1 MKKEKKPGGQ
11 VYFLDKSKGISFFRR
26 FDYIFFLCVV
36 ALSVFGLIVLES
48 ATRTMLSG
56 KRIMLV
62 QTASIALGIVLALC
76 ISAIDY
82 RILKLVS
89 IFLHSASILFL
100 MFVLIRGTGL
110 EEVGS
115 KSWLL
120 LPGGISFQPAEVAK
134 ITFIIMVADLLEKI
148 REGQGRYNL
157 LKLALVA
164 AIPVALVMMQP
175 DYGTAVVFFV
185 ILASML
191 YIWGI
196 RYRYILI
203 SAGAAVAALPVVWFF
218 FLKDDK
224 ERMARIT
231 EFLFPGHDPSGAS
244 YQVLKAKMAIGSGRL
259 FGSGLGKGIQT
270 QNPVEGIPVKESDCI
285 FAVIGEELGFI
296 GTCLIV
302 VLVSIILLRC
312 LYIASRSPDL
322 FGEYIVI
329 GIFGMFAFHFFENIG
344 MNIGLMPVTGIP
356 LPFVSAGGTAI
367 VSNFIAV
374 GLVLSVAIRRKATMF
389 NSDR

>member
-1 MKKEKKPGGQ
+1 MHKRDRLQDTEAGEYIPSLGKYP
-11 VYFLDKSKGISFFRR
+11 VLDVCSYK
-26 FDYIFFLCVV
+26 
-36 ALSVFGLIVLES
+36 
-48 ATRTMLSG
+48 
-56 KRIMLV
+56 
-62 QTASIALGIVLALC
+62 
-76 ISAIDY
+76 
-82 RILKLVS
+82 
-89 IFLHSASILFL
+89 
-100 MFVLIRGTGL
+100 GTGL

-134 ITFIIMVADLLEKI
+134 ITFIIMVADLLEKSG
-148 REGQGRYNL
+148 RPGRYNL

-175 DYGTAVVFFV
+175 DYGRRCVFV

-302 VLVSIILLRC
+302 VLVSIILFRC